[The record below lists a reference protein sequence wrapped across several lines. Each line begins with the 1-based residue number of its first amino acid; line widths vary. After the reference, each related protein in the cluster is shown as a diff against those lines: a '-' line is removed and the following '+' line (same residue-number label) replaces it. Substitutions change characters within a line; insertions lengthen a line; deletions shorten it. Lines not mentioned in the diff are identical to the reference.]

1 MIEVRQRCIAAVTA
15 GVVCC
20 VLLAAPAALAQAQV
34 QEAAPPPAA
43 TAPAPPPQKPGVFE
57 SIGRFFDQGASRFRD
72 HLRGAKRKMD
82 DLGED
87 AAANSKDIS
96 ENAA

>member
-1 MIEVRQRCIAAVTA
+1 MRGSRIMIGLRQQSIAAAAASFWRRA
-15 GVVCC
+15 G
-20 VLLAAPAALAQAQV
+20 PAALAQD
-34 QEAAPPPAA
+34 APPPAA
-43 TAPAPPPQKPGVFE
+43 PPAASEPAPPSQKPGVFE

-96 ENAA
+96 E